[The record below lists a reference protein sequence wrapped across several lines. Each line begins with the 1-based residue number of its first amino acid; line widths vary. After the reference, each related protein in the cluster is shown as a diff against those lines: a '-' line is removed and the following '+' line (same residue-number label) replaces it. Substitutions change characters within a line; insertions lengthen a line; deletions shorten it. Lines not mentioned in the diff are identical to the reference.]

1 MELLFYHLERA
12 PLEHVLP
19 DLLKK
24 SLDKGWRAVVET
36 DPQERVDAIDA
47 MLWTFS
53 EESFLPHGK
62 AGEPG
67 AANQPILV
75 LHGTDNPN
83 DAQIR
88 FFIDAGDVAAH
99 SGYER
104 LVYIFNGRDEAAVS
118 RARGQWKAATAAG
131 IDATYWQQND
141 AGRWQKKA

>member
-24 SLDKGWRAVVET
+24 SLEKGWRAVVET
-36 DPQERVDAIDA
+36 DPVERVEAIDA

-67 AANQPILV
+67 ADGQPILV
-75 LHGTDNPN
+75 TNGEGNPN
-83 DAQIR
+83 AAQIR
-88 FFIDAGDVAAH
+88 FFVDAGEVADH

-104 LVYIFNGRDEAAVS
+104 LVYIFNGRDEAAVA
-118 RARGQWKAATAAG
+118 RAREQWKAAAAAE

-141 AGRWQKKA
+141 AGRWEKKA